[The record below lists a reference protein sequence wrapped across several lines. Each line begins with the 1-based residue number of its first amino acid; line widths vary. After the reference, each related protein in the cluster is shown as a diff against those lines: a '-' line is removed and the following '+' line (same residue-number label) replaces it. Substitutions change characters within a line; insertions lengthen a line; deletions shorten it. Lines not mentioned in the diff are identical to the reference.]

1 MNIERTSGMQ
11 TRIQLLAILLAGVL
25 SAPVIAQETAPTA
38 PNQFIE
44 VEGNRIAYRA
54 IGSGAPMILLTRMR
68 GTLDTWDPL
77 FLDELAKTN
86 RVITVDYPGVGY
98 STGTLPPNIGD
109 VADFVAAFADGMGL
123 DRFVIAGWSWGGTVA
138 QTFLVE
144 HPGRATHAVLIGTA
158 PPGEVVPIQPA
169 FLERAFKPVN
179 DLDDEIVLFFEP
191 KSAASRAAAKA
202 SRDRIYARSG
212 VAERIPST
220 PEMIQAYIEAAAT
233 YHDDATG
240 RREKL
245 KGTRTP
251 MLVISGDNDISTSV
265 ENWFMLNR
273 QIPNAHLVVY
283 PETGHGPQHQYPELT
298 AAQIAL
304 FQKLALTE

>member
-1 MNIERTSGMQ
+1 MKA
-11 TRIQLLAILLAGVL
+11 RIRVFATLLAGIL
-25 SAPVIAQETAPTA
+25 GAPALAQETAATA
-38 PNQFIE
+38 PNQFVE

-54 IGSGAPMILLTRMR
+54 IGSGPPMILLTRMR

-77 FLDELAKTN
+77 FLDELAKAN
-86 RVITVDYPGVGY
+86 RVITVDYPGIGY
-98 STGTLPPNIGD
+98 STGALPTAIGD
-109 VADFVAAFADGMGL
+109 VADFVAAFADAIDL
-123 DRFVIAGWSWGGTVA
+123 DRFVLTGWSWGGTVA

-158 PPGEVVPIQPA
+158 PPGKGVPIQPA

-202 SRDRIYARSG
+202 SRDRIYARHG
-212 VAERIPST
+212 VANRIPST
-220 PEMIQAYIEAAAT
+220 PEMIQAYIAAAT
-233 YHDDATG
+233 TYHEDASG

-245 KGTRTP
+245 KVSRTP
-251 MLVISGDNDISTSV
+251 ILVISGDNDISTAV
-265 ENWFMLNR
+265 ENWFALNR
-273 QIPNAHLVVY
+273 EIPNAHLIVY

-304 FQKLALTE
+304 FQKLALPE